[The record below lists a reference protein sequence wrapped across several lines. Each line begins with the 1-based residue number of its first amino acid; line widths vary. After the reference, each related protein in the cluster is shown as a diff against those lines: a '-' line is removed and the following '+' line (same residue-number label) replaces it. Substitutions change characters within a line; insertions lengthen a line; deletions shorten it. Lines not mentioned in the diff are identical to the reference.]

1 MILITEG
8 IRQMFRGIFHA
19 LWPCSHD
26 KLAMDDIGDLY
37 CKRCNADMMK

>member
-8 IRQMFRGIFHA
+8 IRQMFRGIFQG
-19 LWPCSHD
+19 LWTCPHD
-26 KLAMDDIGDLY
+26 KLGMDDIGDLY